1 MGRQI
6 VFANAAAG
14 VVGMANAKPPRIGTK
29 AFACFEHFLA
39 TDNPAVHTDAVGG
52 INADG
57 AKYVLV
63 VFEFD
68 FVKIL

>member
-1 MGRQI
+1 M
-6 VFANAAAG
+6 FANAAAG
-14 VVGMANAKPPRIGTK
+14 VVRMADTKPPRIGTK

-39 TDNPAVHTDAVGG
+39 TDNPAVHTETSSS
-52 INADG
+52 INTGG

>member
-1 MGRQI
+1 M
-6 VFANAAAG
+6 FANAAAG
-14 VVGMANAKPPRIGTK
+14 VVRMADTKPPRIGTK
-29 AFACFEHFLA
+29 AFAGFEHCA
-39 TDNPAVHTDAVGG
+39 AADNPTKNACSLC
-52 INADG
+52 IIYADG

>member
-1 MGRQI
+1 
-6 VFANAAAG
+6 
-14 VVGMANAKPPRIGTK
+14 MADTKPPRIGTK